1 METLFS
7 QTKQTEIS
15 RVWWK
20 EAIAY
25 QIYPRSFN
33 DSNGDGIGD
42 LRGIIEKL
50 DYLEDLGIDVIWICP
65 MYKSPNDDNGYD
77 ISDYQDIMDEF
88 GTMEDF
94 DALLEAVHARGMKL
108 LLDLVVNHTSDEH
121 PWFLESKSSKDNPKR
136 DWYIWRDG
144 KDGMPPSNWASIFG
158 GSAWEY
164 DEPTD
169 QYYLHVFSKKQPDLN
184 WENRDVRTAVYDMI
198 NWWLD
203 KGVDGF
209 RVDAI
214 SHIKKMPAE
223 TMLPSPDGKPIVTAF
238 SMYSNIDGIH
248 EYLQEMKRETFSKY
262 DIMTVG
268 ETNGIEPEEAD
279 QWMGPE
285 NGAMNMAFHFDH
297 VDIMRRSRLAP
308 LDVVELKRIFDKW
321 QQGLRETGWNALY
334 IENHDMVRAVSLVGD
349 EHHYW
354 RESATALGMM
364 YFFMHGTPFIYQGQ
378 EIGMKNVPLPSI
390 HDYDDVATKNEY
402 FERIANGMSEID
414 SMQQVWGTSRD
425 NVRTPIQ
432 WDASPHAGFSTTTP
446 WMPIHEEY
454 ETLNVEAQRQDQ
466 HSILSFYKEMIRLRR
481 AEETFTYGRYRD
493 VLPEHK
499 QAFVYERTFENNRF
513 FVVVN
518 LTANPAEVTV
528 PEIAG
533 ATLVMTNEIDPETID
548 TETFMLRPFAARLYR
563 L

>member
-1 METLFS
+1 
-7 QTKQTEIS
+7 
-15 RVWWK
+15 
-20 EAIAY
+20 
-25 QIYPRSFN
+25 
-33 DSNGDGIGD
+33 
-42 LRGIIEKL
+42 
-50 DYLEDLGIDVIWICP
+50 
-65 MYKSPNDDNGYD
+65 
-77 ISDYQDIMDEF
+77 
-88 GTMEDF
+88 
-94 DALLEAVHARGMKL
+94 MKL

-121 PWFLESKSSKDNPKR
+121 PWFVESKSSTDNPKR

-144 KDGMPPSNWASIFG
+144 KNGEPPSNWASIFG

-164 DEPTD
+164 DKETH

-184 WENRDVRTAVYDMI
+184 WENPEVRTAVYEMI

-214 SHIKKMPAE
+214 SHIKKMPAD
-223 TMLPSPDGKPIVTAF
+223 TMLPSPEGKPYVTAF

-248 EYLQEMKRETFSKY
+248 DYLQEMKHESFAKY

-279 QWMGPE
+279 LWMGPK

-297 VDIMRRSRLAP
+297 VDIMRRARLSS
-308 LDVVELKRIFDKW
+308 LDVVALKQIFDKW
-321 QQGLRETGWNALY
+321 QQGLLETGWNALY
-334 IENHDMVRAVSLVGD
+334 IENHDMVRAVSLIGD
-349 EHHYW
+349 ENHYW

-402 FERIANGMSEID
+402 FERIANGMSETD

-432 WDASPHAGFSTTTP
+432 WNASPHAGFSTATP

-454 ETLNVEAQRQDQ
+454 ETLNVAAQLDDP
-466 HSILSFYKEMIRLRR
+466 HSVLSFYKAMIRLRR
-481 AEETFTYGRYRD
+481 AEKTFTYGSYRD
-493 VLPEHK
+493 VLPEHP
-499 QAFVYERTFENNRF
+499 QVFVYDRVLNNDRF
-513 FVVVN
+513 MVVVN
-518 LTANPAEVTV
+518 MTANPAEVTLAD
-528 PEIAG
+528 IAT
-533 ATLVMTNEIDPETID
+533 ATLVLTNETDPESID
-548 TETFMLRPFAARLYR
+548 TEMFKLKPYAARLYR